1 MTVNVSILGLG
12 RVGASLGK
20 ALMARDDLKVTGYD
34 REPEVAKAA
43 QRLKLLHKSEWNL
56 INAISS
62 ADLVVVA
69 APLTE
74 QREILHAITPELRQG
89 CVVATL
95 SSLLVPPLA
104 WAAEYIPSG
113 SDKHFVAGHAV
124 LNPAHLHSGEVGLE
138 AADAGLFKGGLW
150 ALAPAP
156 GCAGEA
162 LKLVADLVRVV
173 EAAPYFVDPHEH
185 DGLTAATEALPALLA
200 WMLFQAAAASPGW
213 NETRKVADR
222 SFATAT
228 VALAEAEFAA
238 LRHNRGN
245 VLRYLDALLADLNRV
260 RQWLTQDEDPGRLLE
275 QTLSEVSERRATW
288 LAQRRQGE
296 WEAAENAPVD
306 MPLPGEMV
314 GRMFV
319 GGLMNRR
326 GKKDAGE

>member
-1 MTVNVSILGLG
+1 MTVNVSILGMG

-20 ALMARDDLKVTGYD
+20 ALTARDDLKVTGYD
-34 REPEVAKAA
+34 REPETAKAA
-43 QRLKLLHKSEWNL
+43 QRLKYLHKSEWNL
-56 INAISS
+56 INAIGS

-69 APLTE
+69 TPLPE
-74 QREILHAITPELRQG
+74 LREILQAIAPELRAG
-89 CVVATL
+89 CVVASL
-95 SSLLVPPLA
+95 SSVLVQPLA
-104 WAAEYIPSG
+104 WAAEYLPSG

-124 LNPAHLHSGEVGLE
+124 LNPAFLHSGEMGLE
-138 AADAGLFKGGLW
+138 AADANLFKDGLW

-173 EAAPYFVDPHEH
+173 EATPYFVDPHEH
-185 DGLTAATEALPALLA
+185 DGLAAATEALPALLA

-238 LRHNRGN
+238 LRYNRGN
-245 VLRYLDALLADLNRV
+245 VLRYLDALLAELNSV
-260 RQWLTQDEDPGRLLE
+260 RQWLAQDDDEGRLFQ
-275 QTLSEVSERRATW
+275 QTLDEVVERRATW
-288 LAQRRQGE
+288 LAQRRKGE
-296 WEAAENAPVD
+296 WEAAENGPVD
-306 MPLPGEMV
+306 MPRPGEMV

-326 GKKDAGE
+326 PKEKDQD